1 MFFGICNP
9 CVVCGH
15 HRDARGSRQPESE
28 GPIRRP
34 ALPDLFL
41 FLLEAG
47 LPVGK
52 GVALFRAGFHQL
64 VRPRSKTG
72 FLEGHRD
79 VMAAVVLV
87 IPGNADVL
95 AAGADGVV
103 GMIVLLLVLDADDL
117 DVCLDGEGIEFAR
130 VAGLRGLER
139 SDDEC

>member
-1 MFFGICNP
+1 
-9 CVVCGH
+9 
-15 HRDARGSRQPESE
+15 
-28 GPIRRP
+28 
-34 ALPDLFL
+34 
-41 FLLEAG
+41 
-47 LPVGK
+47 
-52 GVALFRAGFHQL
+52 
-64 VRPRSKTG
+64 
-72 FLEGHRD
+72 
-79 VMAAVVLV
+79 MAAVVLV